1 MPCHLPVALLI
12 PHDAATSA
20 LTAAVNR
27 VAREVHQC
35 QTLDPGS
42 LSRSGERG
50 TDAEPVFFVTCGSG
64 AAMRNMWFKL
74 DGTRVDRKS
83 TSLNPITNP
92 NLVCSPL
99 LEKKTHN

>member
-1 MPCHLPVALLI
+1 MCCHRRATFQKVAPFSLCSSMPCHLPVALLI

-74 DGTRVDRKS
+74 DEIGRAHV
-83 TSLNPITNP
+83 
-92 NLVCSPL
+92 
-99 LEKKTHN
+99 